1 MNTSLSATI
10 TSFFTVHLSKAMG
23 YSDNTIKS
31 YRDTFVLLFNYAGEK
46 HLCPK
51 GRISIDIFKKENII
65 AFLDWLEDS
74 RNASISTST
83 MKIK

>member
-1 MNTSLSATI
+1 
-10 TSFFTVHLSKAMG
+10 MG
-23 YSDNTIKS
+23 YLDNTIKS
-31 YRDTFVLLFNYAGEK
+31 YRDTFVLLFNYADEK

-74 RNASISTST
+74 RNVSISTRNQRLAVLKSFSKYAST
-83 MKIK
+83 MDYVI

>member
-10 TSFFTVHLSKAMG
+10 TSFFTVHLSKVMG

-31 YRDTFVLLFNYAGEK
+31 YRDTFVLLFNYADEK

-51 GRISIDIFKKENII
+51 GRISIDIFKKENIKLLRQQI
-65 AFLDWLEDS
+65 WKKIVK
-74 RNASISTST
+74 ISW
-83 MKIK
+83 KKVI